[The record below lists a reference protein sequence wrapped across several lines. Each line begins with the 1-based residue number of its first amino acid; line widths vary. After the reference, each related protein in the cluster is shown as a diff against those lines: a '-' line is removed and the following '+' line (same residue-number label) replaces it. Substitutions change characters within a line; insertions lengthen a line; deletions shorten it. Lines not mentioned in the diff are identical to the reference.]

1 MECNY
6 RPDLAKSNPFM
17 APAPETLCRATI
29 CTALVR
35 YRNLAFKERAL
46 TDFVLVLNTSM
57 DPDDVPIKI
66 CLPVGSKRATVIADL
81 RYPRRPSVE
90 LKWQTQNGQAR
101 TVFCSTVPLPRLRS
115 LPALHKVPPDLYTL
129 SENLPGRPHQ
139 SPAEPGLY
147 DCILSMCK
155 GS

>member
-1 MECNY
+1 MWNVITVLTWRSQILSWRRRRRLYVEQ
-6 RPDLAKSNPFM
+6 PS
-17 APAPETLCRATI
+17 
-29 CTALVR
+29 ALGLFK

-90 LKWQTQNGQAR
+90 FK
-101 TVFCSTVPLPRLRS
+101 
-115 LPALHKVPPDLYTL
+115 
-129 SENLPGRPHQ
+129 
-139 SPAEPGLY
+139 
-147 DCILSMCK
+147 
-155 GS
+155 